1 LITNWTRAHRP
12 SSCHPAMAI
21 YHSSGDSSFYH
32 HFAFGSKEGSLEQ
45 EDVIVAGMGIE
56 GEIAQWAGRMVA
68 NILLVD
74 KRMED
79 TPHGQGGKGGGELA
93 GEGNQVLQF
102 DHMAEAAGGHNLRAS
117 EVQDAS
123 VAVPL
128 VGLRKVDTAGAGG
141 GDSRVAA
148 LVENWAFFL
157 VSL

>member
-1 LITNWTRAHRP
+1 
-12 SSCHPAMAI
+12 
-21 YHSSGDSSFYH
+21 
-32 HFAFGSKEGSLEQ
+32 
-45 EDVIVAGMGIE
+45 
-56 GEIAQWAGRMVA
+56 
-68 NILLVD
+68 
-74 KRMED
+74 MED

-102 DHMAEAAGGHNLRAS
+102 DHMAEAADGHNLRAS

-123 VAVPL
+123 VVVPL